1 MFLSLHAAFCYHE
14 PFLSSELYMSS
25 KNALLQKLLGFLDD
39 AKATDVVSIYVAEH
53 TTVTDYMII
62 ASGRS
67 SRHAKAIAEQ
77 VKDNMKTAGMP
88 ALSVTGLEAGEW
100 VLIDFGDFIVHVMQP
115 DTRHFYNI
123 EGLWQEANQAE

>member
-1 MFLSLHAAFCYHE
+1 
-14 PFLSSELYMSS
+14 MSS

-115 DTRHFYNI
+115 DARHFYNI